1 MGEFARI
8 RRILSLSLLLGGV
21 AAAAVAMTSS
31 GERYPTLPTAE
42 KSDAGKWGAWL
53 NRQAEHLGTE

>member
-1 MGEFARI
+1 
-8 RRILSLSLLLGGV
+8 
-21 AAAAVAMTSS
+21 MTSS